1 LPSQQQ
7 QRRRHTQRTICS
19 PNPVRLAMVNYYK
32 ILKVSQKA
40 TAAEIK
46 SAYRR
51 LAREMHPDVNG
62 DKKDAARDFA
72 QLAKAYEI
80 LSNEQERAYFD
91 RQLRKSQSNSSLH
104 TSSDSVF
111 YSDNPHAK
119 RIRQMAIERRYNA
132 IIDQMIDSDRKETL
146 ALQQAIFPTVALF
159 VSTCFVAIFKPLI
172 WTNSQAIGKII
183 LLTLFIVALVHLAKR
198 LRSGFEHYTYKPENL
213 HDSILEA
220 VEPETKPYSRFAG
233 ITFLVLGIGIS
244 LGVGLVIGDYLQM
257 SVTTMMPKFFSTTLH
272 PEFLFYPPIAVLL
285 VDLMHSF
292 ATKMDY

>member
-1 LPSQQQ
+1 
-7 QRRRHTQRTICS
+7 
-19 PNPVRLAMVNYYK
+19 MVNYYK
-32 ILKVSQKA
+32 ILKVSPKA

-62 DKKDAARDFA
+62 DSKDATREFA
-72 QLAKAYEI
+72 LIAKAYEI

-91 RQLRKSQSNSSLH
+91 RQLRKSQSNSSIH
-104 TSSDSVF
+104 TSDSVF

-119 RIRQMAIERRYNA
+119 RLRQMAIERRYNA

-172 WTNSQAIGKII
+172 WTNSQAVGKIV
-183 LLTLFIVALVHLAKR
+183 LLTLFIVAVFHLAKR
-198 LRSGFEHYTYKPENL
+198 LRSGFEHYTYNPENL
-213 HDSILEA
+213 HDSILQE
-220 VEPETKPYSRFAG
+220 VEPEMKPYSRFTG
-233 ITFLVLGIGIS
+233 IAFLVLGIGIS
-244 LGVGLVIGDYLQM
+244 LGVGLIIGNYLQM
-257 SVTTMMPKFFSTTLH
+257 SVTSMMPKFFSRTLH

-292 ATKMDY
+292 ASKMDY